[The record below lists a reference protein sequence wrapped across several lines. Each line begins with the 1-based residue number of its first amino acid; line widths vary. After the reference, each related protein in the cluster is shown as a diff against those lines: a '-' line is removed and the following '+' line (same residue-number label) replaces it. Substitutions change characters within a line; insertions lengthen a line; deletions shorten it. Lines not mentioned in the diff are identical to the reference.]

1 MMEDEFYASIKLISG
16 EEIFSLVM
24 PSQDEERIFLILNN
38 PVTIETIVMKNINM
52 QGYKIDPWIKFADDD
67 TFLLDMEKV
76 VTISEVNDSEI
87 IEMYQKFIKQN
98 SNKKKN
104 SKLTPEMG
112 YLSTVAEARIRFE
125 KLYRAVDK
133 PNS

>member
-1 MMEDEFYASIKLISG
+1 MEDEFYASIKLISG

-24 PSQDEERIFLILNN
+24 PSHDEERIFLILNN

>member
-1 MMEDEFYASIKLISG
+1 MEDEFYASIKLISG